1 MQPPRSPSGYQP
13 QPRSYQQR
21 RNHHGFP
28 GRGPPPI
35 TPAAPTAERKLSG
48 GRNDRR
54 EKGSDL
60 PPKRNHLSPPGA
72 TGRLGW
78 PLGAPAPGTAAGRT
92 DELGRRAGQSCAPTA
107 AVAGS
112 AAFGGRPGHHHVA
125 LDRPV
130 RAHCPAPTTA
140 ATAALE
146 ERKEGITSQFAGPCM
161 AETTRPGLL
170 VIAEVHARHRVRA
183 GGANNWDL
191 GGERSIMQ
199 CRACVDDTWLGV
211 LHCIGS

>member
-1 MQPPRSPSGYQP
+1 MDFRAVVRPQSPRP
-13 QPRSYQQR
+13 
-21 RNHHGFP
+21 
-28 GRGPPPI
+28 
-35 TPAAPTAERKLSG
+35 APTAKRKLSG
-48 GRNDRR
+48 ARNDRR

-60 PPKRNHLSPPGA
+60 PPKRPWLAPP
-72 TGRLGW
+72 R
-78 PLGAPAPGTAAGRT
+78 TAAGRT

-112 AAFGGRPGHHHVA
+112 ARQLLEARPPPPRRA
-125 LDRPV
+125 RPASTV
-130 RAHCPAPTTA
+130 RDAPTA
-140 ATAALE
+140 RRRPLRLWKK
-146 ERKEGITSQFAGPCM
+146 ERKEGGITSQFAGRCK
-161 AETTRPGLL
+161 AETTRPGDRPPIILG
-170 VIAEVHARHRVRA
+170 EVRARHRVRA

>member
-1 MQPPRSPSGYQP
+1 MIAGRKAATSHRNGTTSRLRGPRAASAGRWAPPRRE
-13 QPRSYQQR
+13 PR
-21 RNHHGFP
+21 P
-28 GRGPPPI
+28 DGR
-35 TPAAPTAERKLSG
+35 TS
-48 GRNDRR
+48 
-54 EKGSDL
+54 
-60 PPKRNHLSPPGA
+60 
-72 TGRLGW
+72 W
-78 PLGAPAPGTAAGRT
+78 AAGPVNHARPPRPW
-92 DELGRRAGQSCAPTA
+92 LARRGA
-107 AVAGS
+107 
-112 AAFGGRPGHHHVA
+112 AAFGGRPDHHHVA

-191 GGERSIMQ
+191 GGECSIMQ